1 MSYKVVLL
9 GEGRVGK
16 TSIGKRWVT
25 SQFDPMVKQTVTA
38 AFFEKTIEVNGK
50 SINVHLWDTAGQEEY
65 HSITPIYYKG
75 SNAALLVYSV
85 IDRKSIERA
94 AQWKKELVSSQGNDI
109 VTIVVANKIDMVKD
123 RCISEE
129 EGKKFAES
137 INSPYFEVSAKTG
150 DGIQRLF
157 DCLGNSLSKIAIA
170 SNKGQGR
177 RPGARSGLRVEEHEE
192 VEDKPSGCC

>member
-16 TSIGKRWVT
+16 TSIGKRWM
-25 SQFDPMVKQTVTA
+25 SSEFDPLLKQTVSA
-38 AFFEKTIEVNGK
+38 AYFEKAIDVNGK
-50 SINVHLWDTAGQEEY
+50 QINVHLWDTAGQEEY

-75 SNAALLVYSV
+75 SQAALLVYSV

-94 AQWKKELVSSQGNDI
+94 AQWKKELTATQGDNI
-109 VTIVVANKIDMVKD
+109 MTIVVANKIDMAKE

-129 EGKKFAES
+129 EGLKFAQS

-150 DGIQRLF
+150 DGIQKLF
-157 DCLGNSLSKIAIA
+157 STLGEMLSKITVQ
-170 SNKGQGR
+170 SNKMQGR
-177 RPGARSGLRVEEHEE
+177 RGGLRVEEHDENE
-192 VEDKPSGCC
+192 NASSGCC